1 MFSCSTVILAD
12 CKGKENGCALN
23 NKNIITKG
31 DLSMRKINR
40 NATETPKITIES
52 KVLITIEEAC
62 CIFSIGEHTL
72 RKLIRSNPNANYLLH
87 IGAKT
92 LIKKALFQDYIL
104 KESVLC
110 C

>member
-1 MFSCSTVILAD
+1 
-12 CKGKENGCALN
+12 
-23 NKNIITKG
+23 
-31 DLSMRKINR
+31 MRKIDR
-40 NATETPKITIES
+40 KTTAFPEIQKIPLECKI
-52 KVLITIEEAC
+52 LITIEEAC
-62 CIFSIGEHTL
+62 GIFSIGEHTL
-72 RKLIRSNPNANYLLH
+72 RKLIRNNPNANYLLH